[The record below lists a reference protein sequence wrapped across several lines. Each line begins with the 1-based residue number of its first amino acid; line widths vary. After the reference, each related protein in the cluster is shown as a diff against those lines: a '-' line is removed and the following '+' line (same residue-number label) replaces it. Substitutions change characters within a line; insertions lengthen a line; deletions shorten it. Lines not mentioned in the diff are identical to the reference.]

1 MNVTSVSAR
10 DADDWC
16 LAVLTWVH
24 AAMGAMQVRKHELGG
39 FSMGD
44 DFEQRVMPFLQTD
57 PFANMK
63 YGTYEHVCQLSS
75 LDCAALCHFNFLQ
88 NFADDNLA
96 KYNFGVWDFNAFNY
110 DRWSINTILFKGSD
124 LNREHMGTD
133 DESYITEVL
142 SKKKRKRNGAVG
154 PAVVVHLAYH
164 TQRNAGLESD
174 VSVLEA
180 YAGLAANITGPLLP
194 L

>member
-1 MNVTSVSAR
+1 MSSSTMTSCGFSLATAPAGPYVSY
-10 DADDWC
+10 WT
-16 LAVLTWVH
+16 LLTWVH

-44 DFEQRVMPFLQTD
+44 DFEQRMMPFLQTD

-63 YGTYEHVCQLSS
+63 Y
-75 LDCAALCHFNFLQ
+75 
-88 NFADDNLA
+88 
-96 KYNFGVWDFNAFNY
+96 
-110 DRWSINTILFKGSD
+110 
-124 LNREHMGTD
+124 
-133 DESYITEVL
+133 
-142 SKKKRKRNGAVG
+142 
-154 PAVVVHLAYH
+154 VVVHLAYH

-180 YAGLAANITGPLLP
+180 YAGLAANVTGPLLP